1 MRQQQAETNNGE
13 QVMSEKQNIREEIT
27 NNIIAMM
34 EKNTGEWIKPF
45 AGLAAR
51 RSKRDLRQRE

>member
-1 MRQQQAETNNGE
+1 
-13 QVMSEKQNIREEIT
+13 MSEKQNIREEIT

-51 RSKRDLRQRE
+51 PMNPKTEKTIAD